1 MSFGNAKQD
10 FSVGDWVKLGNT
22 IGGVTAKDIVD
33 FYIVIMAQP
42 IPKSNWVAIS
52 LIETCLEPYDVQR
65 GRMDSLGTMPDGSDS

>member
-1 MSFGNAKQD
+1 MQSRTFPLAIGLNSEIQ
-10 FSVGDWVKLGNT
+10 